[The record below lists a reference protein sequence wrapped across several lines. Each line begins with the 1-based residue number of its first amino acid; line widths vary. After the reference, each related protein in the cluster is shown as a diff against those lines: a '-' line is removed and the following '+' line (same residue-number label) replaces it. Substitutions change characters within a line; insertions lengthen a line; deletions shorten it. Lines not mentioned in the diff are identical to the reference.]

1 MVAGLEWYLHTMG
14 YYSAIERNKVL
25 IHATVWMHLENTMP
39 TKRHVSYDLTYMRYL
54 EEANSQRQKV
64 EQRMPGSGEWGN
76 TVNSYRFISA
86 FPGLPWWL
94 RW

>member
-64 EQRMPGSGEWGN
+64 EQRFPRPGQSGNGGTDLMGMESLLG
-76 TVNSYRFISA
+76 RMKKF
-86 FPGLPWWL
+86 GG
-94 RW
+94 